1 MGVMTGTASWWS
13 RATAWFNN
21 AGSPWGGGGSGDGDG
36 GGGDSGGGGGPRNP
50 WSQPPGGGKKPRGPR
65 GSGIED
71 IQQRMRDKFGGGSG
85 GGGGGSGGP
94 SLPSWPMIRL
104 GLILFAAL
112 WILFTSVWRIAPNE
126 RGVVTRLGSY
136 SRTIDSGVGL
146 TLPWPIESVT
156 KWNVTGIRELKIPT
170 ESFNFVLTGDQ
181 NILDLDYT
189 VRWSISNPQLYQF
202 QMADPDETIKEV
214 AESAMRAVISRYSF
228 AGAVGP
234 RRGEIE
240 MHVQRQMTQILNAY
254 RSGVRIDGVAIINAV
269 PPKDVNDAFRDV
281 NAAQQEA
288 QSAINNAKTYAQ
300 QTTKRAQGEAAGF
313 DKVYEQYRLAPGV
326 TRRRM
331 YYDTMEEVL
340 AKVDKTIVEVPGVTP
355 YLPLPEL
362 KRRLPE
368 PPPAPAA
375 GAR

>member
-1 MGVMTGTASWWS
+1 MTRATSWWS
-13 RATAWFNN
+13 RATVWFNN
-21 AGSPWGGGGSGDGDG
+21 AGSPWGGSGDGSGGGSGDG
-36 GGGDSGGGGGPRNP
+36 GGGDSGGGGPRNP
-50 WSQPPGGGKKPRGPR
+50 WSQPPGGGKRPRGGR
-65 GSGIED
+65 GGGIED
-71 IQQRMRDKFGGGSG
+71 IQQRMRDRFGGGGAG
-85 GGGGGSGGP
+85 GGGGGTGP
-94 SLPSWPMIRL
+94 SMPSWPVIRL
-104 GLILFAAL
+104 GLLFFVAL
-112 WILFTSVWRIAPNE
+112 WVLFTCVWRIGPNE
-126 RGVVTRLGSY
+126 RGVVTRLGAY
-136 SRTIDSGVGL
+136 TRTIDSGVGL
-146 TLPWPIESVT
+146 TLPWPLESVT

-189 VRWSISNPQLYQF
+189 VRWSISNPELYQF

-269 PPKDVNDAFRDV
+269 PPKEVNDAFRDV

-288 QSAINNAKTYAQ
+288 QSTINNAKTYAQ
-300 QTTKRAQGEAAGF
+300 QITKKAQGEAIGF

-340 AKVDKTIVEVPGVTP
+340 AKVDKTIVEVQGVTP
-355 YLPLPEL
+355 YLPLPEM

-368 PPPAPAA
+368 PPAA
-375 GAR
+375 AEGAR